1 MMQND
6 TAGLM
11 HALTALARNAL
22 PRYGIAA
29 DAPLSLLSYSENAVF
44 AVVDTRAACR
54 RVLRLHRPNYHSR
67 PAIRSELDWMDA
79 LERAGIGAPR
89 AVPGSDGDPVQDAG
103 IPGMQ
108 GRMVTLLEWIEGRAP
123 DEDDRLPTLRRLGE
137 LAARMHAQSR
147 QWVRPPYFE
156 RLVWD
161 RQGTIGERA
170 YWGRWE
176 LAPDLAPDGCAQLQ
190 RAARLLGARLDAF
203 GMGPQRYGLIH
214 ADQRA
219 ANLLVDGERTS
230 IIDFDDC
237 GLGWFL
243 HDLAAALSFIEH
255 HADAP
260 QMIGAWLEGYSRAS
274 TLAQADID
282 EIPSFVLQ
290 RRLQLLAWRGS
301 HADTELARSLG
312 ADWVAATVAMG
323 AAYLRRLG

>member
-1 MMQND
+1 MQD
-6 TAGLM
+6 DGAALVRD
-11 HALTALARNAL
+11 LTALARTAL

-29 DAPLSLLSYSENAVF
+29 DASVSLLSYSENAVF
-44 AVVDTRAACR
+44 AVADPRTGRR
-54 RVLRLHRPNYHSR
+54 RVLRLHRPHYHSR
-67 PAIRSELDWMDA
+67 QAIQSELDWMDA

-89 AVPGSDGDPVQDAG
+89 SVPGSDGAHVQDAG
-103 IPGMQ
+103 SPGTA
-108 GRMVTLLEWIEGRAP
+108 GRMVTVLEWIDGRAP
-123 DEDDRLPTLRRLGE
+123 DEGDLLPTLRRLGE

-147 QWVRPPYFE
+147 QWTRPAYFE

-161 RQGTIGERA
+161 RQGTIGARA

-176 LAPDLAPDGCAQLQ
+176 AAADLMPDG
-190 RAARLLGARLDAF
+190 RALLERATQLLGQRLDVF
-203 GMGPQRYGLIH
+203 GTGPERYGLIH

-219 ANLLVDGERTS
+219 ANLLIDGERTS

-255 HADAP
+255 RADVD
-260 QMIGAWLEGYSRAS
+260 QLTGAWLEGYTRAGA
-274 TLAQADID
+274 LPQADID
-282 EIPSFVLQ
+282 EIPSFLLQ

-312 ADWVAATVAMG
+312 PEWVAATVRMG
-323 AAYLRRLG
+323 EQYLQRLG